1 MTAVFGPRRRPWSI
15 EAGIRSALKSA
26 IVHCGTP
33 MLLALM
39 LWVCSLLLVM
49 ILVAP
54 FFGLRIASIVG
65 LGVLV
70 FFVLACRAICTI
82 RVPPGKERP

>member
-1 MTAVFGPRRRPWSI
+1 MFPLRRRARVTGARASL
-15 EAGIRSALKSA
+15 EALSWR
-26 IVHCGTP
+26 VPCGTP

-65 LGVLV
+65 LGLLL
-70 FFVLACRAICTI
+70 FFVLACRAICAV
-82 RVPPGKERP
+82 RVDPGKE

>member
-1 MTAVFGPRRRPWSI
+1 
-15 EAGIRSALKSA
+15 
-26 IVHCGTP
+26 

-65 LGVLV
+65 LGLLV
-70 FFVLACRAICTI
+70 FFVLACRAICAV
-82 RVPPGKERP
+82 RVDPGKE

>member
-1 MTAVFGPRRRPWSI
+1 MVTPRRWNWITSTGVRPVQVW
-15 EAGIRSALKSA
+15 R
-26 IVHCGTP
+26 VPCGTP

-54 FFGLRIASIVG
+54 FLGARTTSIVG
-65 LGVLV
+65 LGLLV

-82 RVPPGKERP
+82 RVDPGEEKP

>member
-1 MTAVFGPRRRPWSI
+1 MRAVFTFRRRGEMAGTAGKPAAPSPRRRY
-15 EAGIRSALKSA
+15 
-26 IVHCGTP
+26 CTP

-65 LGVLV
+65 LGLLV
-70 FFVLACRAICTI
+70 FFVLACRAICAV
-82 RVPPGKERP
+82 RVDPGKE

>member
-1 MTAVFGPRRRPWSI
+1 MVAPRRWAWLIGVGS
-15 EAGIRSALKSA
+15 RSLPATR
-26 IVHCGTP
+26 IVPCGTP

-65 LGVLV
+65 LGLLV
-70 FFVLACRAICTI
+70 FFVLACRAICRI
-82 RVPPGKERP
+82 RMDARKESP

>member
-1 MTAVFGPRRRPWSI
+1 MFPLRRRARVTGARASL
-15 EAGIRSALKSA
+15 EALFWR
-26 IVHCGTP
+26 VPCGTP

-65 LGVLV
+65 LGLLV
-70 FFVLACRAICTI
+70 FFVLACRAICAV
-82 RVPPGKERP
+82 RVDPGKE

>member
-1 MTAVFGPRRRPWSI
+1 MFPLRRGARVTGARASL
-15 EAGIRSALKSA
+15 EALSWR
-26 IVHCGTP
+26 VPYGTP

-54 FFGLRIASIVG
+54 FFGGRIAGIVG
-65 LGVLV
+65 LGLLV
-70 FFVLACRAICTI
+70 FLVLACRAICAI
-82 RVPPGKERP
+82 RVDPGKERP

>member
-1 MTAVFGPRRRPWSI
+1 MVRSGRRVQ
-15 EAGIRSALKSA
+15 EAGARANFASLWRVPCS
-26 IVHCGTP
+26 TP

-65 LGVLV
+65 LGLLV
-70 FFVLACRAICTI
+70 FFVLACRAICAF
-82 RVPPGKERP
+82 RVRPGKE

>member
-1 MTAVFGPRRRPWSI
+1 MRRLARWAEVPGAHPRP
-15 EAGIRSALKSA
+15 ALSWR
-26 IVHCGTP
+26 VPCGTP

-54 FFGLRIASIVG
+54 FFGLRVASIVG
-65 LGVLV
+65 LGLLV
-70 FFVLACRAICTI
+70 FFVLSCRAICAV
-82 RVPPGKERP
+82 RVDPGKE

>member
-1 MTAVFGPRRRPWSI
+1 MVASGRRG
-15 EAGIRSALKSA
+15 EAASARASLAGSLR
-26 IVHCGTP
+26 VPCGTP

-65 LGVLV
+65 LGLLV
-70 FFVLACRAICTI
+70 FFVLACRAICAI
-82 RVPPGKERP
+82 RVDPGKE

>member
-1 MTAVFGPRRRPWSI
+1 MFPLRRRARVTGARASL
-15 EAGIRSALKSA
+15 EALSWR
-26 IVHCGTP
+26 VPCGTS

-54 FFGLRIASIVG
+54 FFGLRIACIVG
-65 LGVLV
+65 LGLLV
-70 FFVLACRAICTI
+70 FFVLACRPICAV
-82 RVPPGKERP
+82 RVDPGKE

>member
-1 MTAVFGPRRRPWSI
+1 MVTPRWLARVPGARGGTSVPSW
-15 EAGIRSALKSA
+15 R
-26 IVHCGTP
+26 VPCGTP

-65 LGVLV
+65 LGLLV
-70 FFVLACRAICTI
+70 FFVLACRAICAV
-82 RVPPGKERP
+82 RVDPGKE